1 MQCEGKDAMKGEREM
16 QWGQMQWGGGREGCN
31 GGGGMRWGEMDV
43 MEREGCN
50 GGGERR
56 WGEPR
61 DPVVLQP
68 RRGCG

>member
-1 MQCEGKDAMKGEREM
+1 
-16 QWGQMQWGGGREGCN
+16 
-31 GGGGMRWGEMDV
+31 MRWGEKDV